1 MAAGVPAGF
10 ILAAVAWLM
19 PGGRGQEFWIIL
31 LFTYFIGLGHFSH
44 VIAGSGEAWLLV
56 LNGKASLGWAVF
68 EYILPA
74 CIGNV
79 LGGTALFGLL
89 AHEQIRRE
97 LPGS

>member
-1 MAAGVPAGF
+1 MMASCS
-10 ILAAVAWLM
+10 
-19 PGGRGQEFWIIL
+19 QEFSRAPEPQDPDAAIL
-31 LFTYFIGLGHFSH
+31 LFTDFIGLGHFSH